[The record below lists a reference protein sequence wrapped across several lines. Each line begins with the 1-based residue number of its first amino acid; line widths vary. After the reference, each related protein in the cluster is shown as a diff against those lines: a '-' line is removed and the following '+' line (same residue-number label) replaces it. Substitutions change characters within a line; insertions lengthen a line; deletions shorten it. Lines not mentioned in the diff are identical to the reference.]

1 MQQQLSL
8 NIHTDGNLKQ
18 RRRSNRVV
26 FPACTT
32 SERRFIWPHF
42 PLRQVHVD
50 LWFKLYRRFGSEA
63 FIHTYRSPKD
73 CFVTLDPT
81 SITFELFKELVI
93 QRVGEAHNHLDQVVR
108 SDLASVTPKMR
119 WSVGITINEAA
130 LFRNPAVMPRAC
142 ENVQTVDLG
151 IKITQQGRPN
161 LSLVHDLSDA
171 PHEEHMKV
179 GGDFAWTSPNP

>member
-1 MQQQLSL
+1 MATS
-8 NIHTDGNLKQ
+8 
-18 RRRSNRVV
+18 SNEEDPTAS
-26 FPACTT
+26 FSQHAQHPNAGLYG
-32 SERRFIWPHF
+32 PHF

-93 QRVGEAHNHLDQVVR
+93 QRVGEAHNHLATKSCDQIW
-108 SDLASVTPKMR
+108 ASVTPKMR

-130 LFRNPAVMPRAC
+130 LFRNPAVMPT
-142 ENVQTVDLG
+142 EHDEMFKQWIWG

-179 GGDFAWTSPNP
+179 GGDFAWTSPNPPRG